1 MARIS
6 RRRDELSVPQGR
18 LLLMPEAGLDAAANS
33 LRAWLNR
40 QQFTDLSTPEVT
52 AFFTDSVAAW
62 ATDQG
67 YEVQREVDLPT
78 ATRQGRTGRLDL
90 QLRHR
95 SGKGRLISIE
105 VDRGTKAWSLD
116 KLVQAAELGH
126 LALWLRWSRTP
137 VTLPIPPTVRLIRAQ
152 VLRRTTLTRAKVHS
166 LQPDSCG

>member
-1 MARIS
+1 MT
-6 RRRDELSVPQGR
+6 
-18 LLLMPEAGLDAAANS
+18 EAGLDAAARS

-40 QQFTDLSTPEVT
+40 QQFSDLSTPEVT
-52 AFFTDSVAAW
+52 AFFTDSVADW

-67 YEVQREVDLPT
+67 YDVQREVKLPT
-78 ATRQGRTGRLDL
+78 ATRQNRTGRLDL

-95 SGKGRLISIE
+95 SGKGQLISIE
-105 VDRGTKAWSLD
+105 VDRGTKEWSLE

-126 LALWLRWSRTP
+126 LALWLRWSRIP

-166 LQPDSCG
+166 LRPDNCG

>member
-1 MARIS
+1 MT
-6 RRRDELSVPQGR
+6 
-18 LLLMPEAGLDAAANS
+18 EAGLDAAARS

-40 QQFTDLSTPEVT
+40 QQFSDLSTPEVT
-52 AFFTDSVAAW
+52 AFFTDSVADW

-67 YEVQREVDLPT
+67 YEVQREVELPT
-78 ATRQGRTGRLDL
+78 AIRQNRTGRLDL

-105 VDRGTKAWSLD
+105 VDRGTKEWSLA

-152 VLRRTTLTRAKVHS
+152 VLRRTALTRAKLHS
-166 LQPDSCG
+166 LRPDNCGY